1 MLLLLLVACNDP
13 CATDGIDYADP
24 SCYEEGS
31 TGKPLPQA
39 TEDACTG
46 VGYTH
51 GGPLRQFC
59 VECGSI
65 LCVYRVRSDDAIGG
79 AEVEIKA
86 PLPED
91 PDWVEYHDAFVEVEG
106 KVDGTSRTELALTVT
121 DDADAYVS
129 NETTLFNFSDA
140 ALFAE
145 LTVQVSLMAAD
156 GTYPECLVS
165 GAHPELFEDGCTEVD
180 WKE

>member
-1 MLLLLLVACNDP
+1 MLLLLLVACKDP
-13 CATDGIDYADP
+13 CETEGIAYPDP
-24 SCYEEGS
+24 SCYEQS
-31 TGKPLPQA
+31 SDGKPLPRA
-39 TEDACTG
+39 TEDECTG

-51 GGPLRQFC
+51 GGPIRQFC

-65 LCVYRVRSDDAIGG
+65 LCLYKVRSDDAIGG

-91 PDWVEYHDAFVEVEG
+91 PEWVEYHDAFVEVEG
-106 KVDGTSRTELALTVT
+106 KVDGTSRAELALTVT
-121 DDADAYVS
+121 DDADAYAS
-129 NETTLFNFSDA
+129 NQTTLFNLSDA
-140 ALFAE
+140 ALLAE
-145 LTVQVSLMAAD
+145 LTVQVSLMATD

-165 GAHPELFEDGCTEVD
+165 GAHPELFDDGCAEVD